1 MHTALVTGASRGIGA
16 AIALELAKEGWAVAV
31 NYRSSRDAAD
41 EVVKKI
47 TDEKGVA
54 EAFEADV
61 SDPEAVK
68 RLFSD
73 VSERLGFVEV
83 LVNNAGISHIGLLQD
98 MADGEISRLI
108 GVDLA
113 GTVYCSREAVKAMI
127 PRKKGSIINIASMWG
142 EVGASCEAVYSACKA
157 GVIGFTKALAKELG
171 PSGIRVNCV
180 SPGLIR
186 TDMNKSLDSETL
198 KELEEETPLL
208 RIGAPEDVAKAAA
221 FLTREEASFITGQVL
236 PVNGGFIV

>member
-16 AIALELAKEGWAVAV
+16 AIALELAKEDWAVAV

-98 MADGEISRLI
+98 MTDGEISRLI